1 MHRIYIPLFSK
12 TSETVILENP
22 QEIHHLKD
30 VLRIKIGQTVQLFNG
45 KGYTGEGI
53 LEEIT
58 SKKVLIKIVNG
69 YEETLELP
77 LLILACAIPKRGKF
91 ETIIEKSTELGVDEI
106 IPLRTKNTEV
116 IFKAEKSDYK
126 IERFQKIA
134 MSAAKQSKRTTIPII
149 HPMTDFKKVVT
160 ELLKRSVV
168 LIPSLT
174 ENRKKLIPT
183 LEHLDSPS
191 VISFLVGPEGD
202 FSPQE
207 YEFAHESGCLPVSLG
222 KTVLKV
228 ETAAITSIAVTR
240 LFFNG

>member
-1 MHRIYIPLFSK
+1 MHRIYIPIFSK
-12 TSETVILENP
+12 TSETVILEDA

-30 VLRIKIGQTVQLFNG
+30 VMRVKTGETVQLFNG
-45 KGYTGEGI
+45 KGYKGEGI
-53 LEEIT
+53 IEEIS
-58 SKKVLIKIVNG
+58 SKKVLIRTING
-69 YEETLELP
+69 CEETLELP
-77 LLILACAIPKRGKF
+77 LLILACAIPKKGKF

-116 IFKAEKSDYK
+116 KFKAEKSEIK
-126 IERFQKIA
+126 MQRFQKIA
-134 MSAAKQSKRTTIPII
+134 MNAAKQSKRTTVPVI
-149 HPMTDFKKVVT
+149 HPMTDFKKILN

-183 LEHLDSPS
+183 LENLGSPS
-191 VISFLVGPEGD
+191 VISFLIGPEGD
-202 FSPQE
+202 FSREE
-207 YEFAHESGCLPVSLG
+207 YNLAHESGCLPVSLG
-222 KTVLKV
+222 KTILKV